1 MNQVV
6 TATPATTVSP
16 KVKASAWTT
25 LALSL
30 LGAVVAG
37 VMGWADTLTP
47 SDLPDLGLWALPAIT
62 LLTGVLNT
70 LSAYLK
76 RDPLREEVVQAVLA
90 PVPVGRPTVVD
101 VAPNIQFPAPV
112 PVVDEFGVVPDKLTV
127 AKFAPALDELNKRP
141 LDDEVVDNLLTR
153 RPPGGVYASNVEL
166 TPEAVKAIQDY
177 KGDPENLEADPKSDT
192 L

>member
-30 LGAVVAG
+30 LGALVAG

-47 SDLPDLGLWALPAIT
+47 ADLPDLGLWAVPAIT

-90 PVPVGRPTVVD
+90 PVPV
-101 VAPNIQFPAPV
+101 
-112 PVVDEFGVVPDKLTV
+112 DEPDKLTV
-127 AKFAPALDELNKRP
+127 VNLTAPR
-141 LDDEVVDNLLTR
+141 LDDEVVDNLQKSVDYTQ
-153 RPPGGVYASNVEL
+153 RPPGGPYSVNVE
-166 TPEAVKAIQDY
+166 
-177 KGDPENLEADPKSDT
+177 ADSKPDT

>member
-30 LGAVVAG
+30 LGAIVAG

-90 PVPVGRPTVVD
+90 PVPVVDEFGVVPEKIAVVD
-101 VAPNIQFPAPV
+101 VAPNIQFPV
-112 PVVDEFGVVPDKLTV
+112 
-127 AKFAPALDELNKRP
+127 P
-141 LDDEVVDNLLTR
+141 LDAEVVENVLTR
-153 RPPGGVYASNVEL
+153 RPPGGVYASN
-166 TPEAVKAIQDY
+166 
-177 KGDPENLEADPKSDT
+177 PENVEADPKSDT

>member
-30 LGAVVAG
+30 LGALVAG

-47 SDLPDLGLWALPAIT
+47 ADLPDLGLWAVPAIT

-90 PVPVGRPTVVD
+90 PVPV
-101 VAPNIQFPAPV
+101 
-112 PVVDEFGVVPDKLTV
+112 DEPDKLTV
-127 AKFAPALDELNKRP
+127 VNLTAPR
-141 LDDEVVDNLLTR
+141 LDDEVVDNLQKSVDYTQ
-153 RPPGGVYASNVEL
+153 RPVGGPYAVNV
-166 TPEAVKAIQDY
+166 
-177 KGDPENLEADPKSDT
+177 EADPKPDT